1 MENKSTEVK
10 MGKMPSKRE
19 ARKSAHEE
27 QRSSSYD
34 LTEPLAMRNTA
45 GAHSTDRMPSREYT
59 TKEKWSQP
67 KNQIQACSHK
77 TLREKNR

>member
-19 ARKSAHEE
+19 ARKSAREE

-34 LTEPLAMRNTA
+34 LTEPRAMINTA
-45 GAHSTDRMPSREYT
+45 GATPQTKCQAGSIPLKKNGVNRKIKSRHAPI
-59 TKEKWSQP
+59 K
-67 KNQIQACSHK
+67 H
-77 TLREKNR
+77 